1 MYGLYNFAL
10 ALGALV
16 AWPWLLARK
25 KRRAGLRERFGRVPS
40 RLQGTCGCIWIHAVS
55 VGEVLAV
62 AGLVVELRREFP
74 QERVL
79 ISTTTA
85 TGQELARERFGEENV
100 SYFPLDFPLTVR
112 RYLETL
118 KPRLVILAET
128 EFWPNF
134 LKLAKQRGAKIAVVN
149 ARISDRSLGG
159 YRRWRGWMRHVL
171 ANVDLFL
178 AQGEEDA
185 RRLIE
190 IGAPAERVQ
199 VGGNLKFD
207 FKPPQ
212 RAPFCDEL
220 RERLRQAA
228 AFPVLVCGSTVAW
241 EELALLGTFQR
252 LLRDFPNALMILA
265 PRHPER
271 FDEVA
276 ELASYFGEKSSSKP
290 PYRLLGPYWQWLATY
305 GNDQSAPHLD
315 IWRRS
320 KLSPGDILRG
330 GVLLLDSIGELAAI
344 YSLATIAFVGGSLV
358 ARGGHNILEP
368 AYFGVPI
375 LVGPHTENFRDVVQ
389 IFDGAGALRIVRGF
403 GEREK
408 KGDLGKA
415 LRELVNDSS
424 GRDQMGRRAAE
435 VIRSHSG
442 GTARTLAALKA
453 LMSSQ
458 PSETELAH
466 AERTS

>member
-1 MYGLYNFAL
+1 MYLLYNFAL

-25 KRRAGLRERFGRVPS
+25 KRRVGLRERFGHLPS
-40 RLQGTCGCIWIHAVS
+40 RLRGIRGCIWIHAVS

-62 AGLVVELRREFP
+62 TGLVAELRREFP
-74 QERVL
+74 QDRVL

-85 TGQELARERFGEENV
+85 TGQKLARERFGEENV
-100 SYFPLDFPLTVR
+100 FYFPLDFPFAVR
-112 RYLETL
+112 QFLAAL
-118 KPRLVILAET
+118 KPRIVILAET

-134 LKLAKQRGAKIAVVN
+134 LKLTKRGGAKIAVVN

-159 YRRWRGWMRHVL
+159 YRRWRGWMWRVL

-178 AQGEEDA
+178 AQSDEDA

-190 IGAPAERVQ
+190 IGAKAERVQ

-212 RAPFCDEL
+212 RTPFCDEL

-228 AFPVLVCGSTVAW
+228 AFPVLVCGSTVQQ
-241 EELALLGTFQR
+241 EEFVLLGSFQA
-252 LLRDFPNALMILA
+252 LLRDFPNAVMILA

-271 FDEVA
+271 FNEVA
-276 ELASYFGEKSSSKP
+276 ELVERFES
-290 PYRLLGPYWQWLATY
+290 R
-305 GNDQSAPHLD
+305 SAPEHLNLTNLGF
-315 IWRRS
+315 WRRTQLQS
-320 KLSPGDILRG
+320 ETVLRG

-375 LVGPHTENFRDVVQ
+375 LVGPHTENFRDVVR
-389 IFDGAGALRIVRGF
+389 IFERGGALRIVRGF
-403 GEREK
+403 SEGGN
-408 KGDLGKA
+408 KGDLGKV
-415 LRELVNDSS
+415 LRELINDSAA
-424 GRDQMGRRAAE
+424 RDEMGRRAAE
-435 VIRSHSG
+435 VVRNHAG

-453 LMSSQ
+453 LMSAEKSA
-458 PSETELAH
+458 PELAH
-466 AERTS
+466 AERTR